1 MSRRRAAA
9 GRDGAAPFAAHE
21 PEQQASPSNAV
32 PAASGAG
39 DGVEAS
45 LPAVAAW
52 SQRRRGVA
60 AGGRCVVTAAATA
73 LVLGLYVGT
82 LSPSVVGGDSGEIVV
97 AAWKLVFAHPPG
109 YPLITLVGHVF
120 CHYVLPFGEPAWRM
134 GVLNAL
140 FATATFALLVRLL
153 EELTGCAPAALA
165 AGLLY
170 ALSPLVWQYATT
182 PEVFALNNMFTALI
196 IKLLVS
202 FVSARS
208 DTERLR
214 HARLGVL
221 VCGLAVSNQHTIV
234 LLVLPVGL
242 FVAVSLRRVLLR
254 QPRELAVWLAAF
266 ALGLSP
272 YLVLAVLS
280 QRYGDELY
288 SWGDTT
294 TWRGLVTHV
303 LRKEYGTFDLIS
315 GFERSYT
322 GILRGLL
329 LYLTT
334 TSAHSLHLAFPCVAG
349 VLAHCVRSGGR
360 GQAAARSTS
369 RSRADPAAQ
378 PGGAGEHTSLQVSRV
393 VLFAWAG
400 YVAFFHWRSN
410 LPLDH
415 ALYRGV
421 LKRFYMQPN
430 LLLSVV
436 IGRALAFAFAAAAK
450 SDGKRKLSGRAWPW
464 LASGVI
470 AVVQVWAGWEAQS
483 LNRGNTAIRAYAR
496 SLLVSLPRDALLLTK
511 GDLSIYPTRYLQAC
525 LGVRPDVIV
534 MDQEVMGYDWYIPRV
549 RRRHARIVFP
559 PGERLRPVGKPGR
572 CLRFAPT
579 TGVAVDT
586 ASASSGVRKRKGSDD
601 MCEAFEGVFN
611 LQQLFAANRAAAAS
625 GRLFILDPKSG
636 DDSFAVD
643 FRLEPHA
650 LAQAV
655 VPSST
660 PLPADADAWAGRL
673 QGLLDSFARPVLG
686 ESERFRDGESWEA
699 LVFAEAAEG
708 FHRRALHLLQL
719 ASAGSDAGLQ
729 SRFLQAAVEGFEGL
743 LLDESEMRVG
753 GVRRRLA
760 RVRTWQACKN
770 AGVGAE
776 KAWRQAVEGG
786 AREQSARLARLML
799 LFFGHY
805 LAADRCDEDVQL
817 PQAKVPFVIY
827 LTGVFAIMYLYS
839 CMTGWKD
846 EGSDSCIAL
855 FAAY

>member
-1 MSRRRAAA
+1 M
-9 GRDGAAPFAAHE
+9 
-21 PEQQASPSNAV
+21 
-32 PAASGAG
+32 
-39 DGVEAS
+39 
-45 LPAVAAW
+45 
-52 SQRRRGVA
+52 
-60 AGGRCVVTAAATA
+60 
-73 LVLGLYVGT
+73 
-82 LSPSVVGGDSGEIVV
+82 
-97 AAWKLVFAHPPG
+97 
-109 YPLITLVGHVF
+109 
-120 CHYVLPFGEPAWRM
+120 
-134 GVLNAL
+134 
-140 FATATFALLVRLL
+140 
-153 EELTGCAPAALA
+153 
-165 AGLLY
+165 
-170 ALSPLVWQYATT
+170 
-182 PEVFALNNMFTALI
+182 
-196 IKLLVS
+196 
-202 FVSARS
+202 
-208 DTERLR
+208 
-214 HARLGVL
+214 
-221 VCGLAVSNQHTIV
+221 
-234 LLVLPVGL
+234 
-242 FVAVSLRRVLLR
+242 
-254 QPRELAVWLAAF
+254 
-266 ALGLSP
+266 
-272 YLVLAVLS
+272 
-280 QRYGDELY
+280 
-288 SWGDTT
+288 
-294 TWRGLVTHV
+294 
-303 LRKEYGTFDLIS
+303 
-315 GFERSYT
+315 
-322 GILRGLL
+322 
-329 LYLTT
+329 
-334 TSAHSLHLAFPCVAG
+334 
-349 VLAHCVRSGGR
+349 
-360 GQAAARSTS
+360 
-369 RSRADPAAQ
+369 
-378 PGGAGEHTSLQVSRV
+378 
-393 VLFAWAG
+393 
-400 YVAFFHWRSN
+400 
-410 LPLDH
+410 DH

-464 LASGVI
+464 LACGVI

-549 RRRHARIVFP
+549 RRRHVRIVFP

-753 GVRRRLA
+753 GVGKRLA

-776 KAWRQAVEGG
+776 KAWRQAVEDG

-817 PQAKVPFVIY
+817 PQAKVPFVIC
-827 LTGVFAIMYLYS
+827 LSGVFECMYVYMWMHEWVGGWRQRLLHGPLCGILIQRLGYS
-839 CMTGWKD
+839 RW
-846 EGSDSCIAL
+846 
-855 FAAY
+855 